1 MRTRLR
7 LGAATAV
14 GLGALLLA
22 TVLASPALAWHS
34 NVTVNARCLDGQ
46 VRVHYTVEAWEK
58 GHEATVDVSYELNG
72 KVVELESDDHF
83 FAPKHNQFSGHF
95 DLPAGTTGKITFTA
109 VAHWKGGEKSSDKG
123 SDDLPPADK
132 CEESTT
138 TTSKSTTTTME
149 ATTTTEAVDHDQHH
163 RARGRPVQLAGHDHH
178 PGRGCGHQHHWRGA
192 AALHRGQL
200 RPDAAG
206 RARPGR
212 RRRRGPPGQP
222 QGPRD
227 PVGRAQGFP
236 DEGPPPPRGPF
247 AYPETVSARRAP
259 SGRWRT
265 AGTRAPGRAW
275 SARSGAGAGPCT
287 PRAW

>member
-7 LGAATAV
+7 LGAAGAV

-58 GHEATVDVSYELNG
+58 DHEATVDVSYELNG

-95 DLPAGTTGKITFTA
+95 DLPAGTTGTITFTA
-109 VAHWKGGEKSSDKG
+109 VAHWKGGEKSSDTG

-138 TTSKSTTTTME
+138 TTSEATTTTME
-149 ATTTTEAVDHDQHH
+149 ETTTTQPEVAPSSSLATTTTEEAAVGAVTSTTAGGGQLPFTG
-163 RARGRPVQLAGHDHH
+163 ASSGPMLLAGLALVA
-178 PGRGCGHQHHWRGA
+178 GGAVVLLVSRSKGHA
-192 AALHRGQL
+192 
-200 RPDAAG
+200 
-206 RARPGR
+206 
-212 RRRRGPPGQP
+212 
-222 QGPRD
+222 
-227 PVGRAQGFP
+227 
-236 DEGPPPPRGPF
+236 
-247 AYPETVSARRAP
+247 
-259 SGRWRT
+259 
-265 AGTRAPGRAW
+265 TR
-275 SARSGAGAGPCT
+275 
-287 PRAW
+287 

>member
-7 LGAATAV
+7 LGAAAAV

-95 DLPAGTTGKITFTA
+95 DLPAGTTGTITFTA
-109 VAHWKGGEKSSDKG
+109 VAHWKGGEKSSNTG

-132 CEESTT
+132 CEEAT
-138 TTSKSTTTTME
+138 
-149 ATTTTEAVDHDQHH
+149 TTTTEASTTSTTQEVAPSSSLATTTTQ
-163 RARGRPVQLAGHDHH
+163 AAVGATTSTTSGEGQLPFTGASSGPMLLAGLALVV
-178 PGRGCGHQHHWRGA
+178 GGALVLLVSRSKGHA
-192 AALHRGQL
+192 
-200 RPDAAG
+200 
-206 RARPGR
+206 
-212 RRRRGPPGQP
+212 
-222 QGPRD
+222 
-227 PVGRAQGFP
+227 
-236 DEGPPPPRGPF
+236 
-247 AYPETVSARRAP
+247 
-259 SGRWRT
+259 
-265 AGTRAPGRAW
+265 TR
-275 SARSGAGAGPCT
+275 
-287 PRAW
+287 

>member
-95 DLPAGTTGKITFTA
+95 DLPAGTTGTITFTA

-132 CEESTT
+132 CEKSTT
-138 TTSKSTTTTME
+138 TTSESTTTTME
-149 ATTTTEAVDHDQHH
+149 ATTTTEASTTTSTTQPEVGPSSSLATTTTQ
-163 RARGRPVQLAGHDHH
+163 AAVGAVTSTTGGGQLPFTGASSGPMLLAGLALV
-178 PGRGCGHQHHWRGA
+178 GGGAVVLLVSRSKGHA
-192 AALHRGQL
+192 
-200 RPDAAG
+200 
-206 RARPGR
+206 
-212 RRRRGPPGQP
+212 
-222 QGPRD
+222 
-227 PVGRAQGFP
+227 
-236 DEGPPPPRGPF
+236 
-247 AYPETVSARRAP
+247 
-259 SGRWRT
+259 
-265 AGTRAPGRAW
+265 TR
-275 SARSGAGAGPCT
+275 
-287 PRAW
+287 

>member
-1 MRTRLR
+1 MRIRLR
-7 LGAATAV
+7 LGAAAAV

-95 DLPAGTTGKITFTA
+95 DLPAGTTGTITFTA

-132 CEESTT
+132 CEKSTT
-138 TTSKSTTTTME
+138 TTSMATTTTME
-149 ATTTTEAVDHDQHH
+149 ATTTTEASTTTSTTQPEVAPSSSLATTTTEETAGGAATTTTAGGGQLPFTG
-163 RARGRPVQLAGHDHH
+163 ASSGPMLLAGLALV
-178 PGRGCGHQHHWRGA
+178 GGGAVVLLVSRSKGHA
-192 AALHRGQL
+192 
-200 RPDAAG
+200 
-206 RARPGR
+206 
-212 RRRRGPPGQP
+212 
-222 QGPRD
+222 
-227 PVGRAQGFP
+227 
-236 DEGPPPPRGPF
+236 
-247 AYPETVSARRAP
+247 
-259 SGRWRT
+259 
-265 AGTRAPGRAW
+265 TR
-275 SARSGAGAGPCT
+275 
-287 PRAW
+287 